1 MEGAASNNTGAEISP
16 WESAPGSLEGH
27 RVLIVEQDWEAA
39 GALHTALLQAG
50 FQVHVLD
57 KGQDPQAAVDA
68 HRPHLVMLDWD
79 MPAVIAM
86 DLLQHI
92 RRTSVW
98 KGTRLIAL
106 SNFSGEQH
114 VVSGFELGVDD
125 YVVKPFS
132 VSEVV
137 ARARAVLR
145 PLRNLKEQTN
155 YLEFGEMQ
163 IHLGE
168 VRLTIRD
175 KTIPLR
181 NMEFQL
187 LQFLMQRPERACSR
201 EMLLYQVWGR
211 DSRSGLRA
219 VDVTVQRIR
228 RALMPHGCGD
238 HVQTIR
244 GLGYRLSVEPG

>member
-1 MEGAASNNTGAEISP
+1 MEGAVSNTFDANTLAWDTVPETP
-16 WESAPGSLEGH
+16 VGH
-27 RVLIVEQDWEAA
+27 RILIVEQDRESA
-39 GALHTALLQAG
+39 GTLNSALLQAG
-50 FQVHVLD
+50 FEVHLLN
-57 KGQDPQAAVDA
+57 KGEDPQTAIDA

-86 DLLQHI
+86 DLVQHI

-106 SNFSGEQH
+106 SNFAGEQH

-145 PLRNLKEQTN
+145 PLRQVKEQAK
-155 YLEFGEMQ
+155 YLEFGDMQ
-163 IHLGE
+163 IHLSE

-244 GLGYRLSVEPG
+244 GLGYRLSVDPA